1 MIRVLTIASVMIE
14 ADTTIRR
21 ELKKSLQK
29 AGVSNDFQYL
39 LTTGWH
45 NSTTNLSS
53 WAGHLNTRR

>member
-1 MIRVLTIASVMIE
+1 MIE